1 MAKLDKLKLYKE
13 LLEFCN
19 ISGISYN
26 GSDYLI
32 HTSVGIFT
40 YVDSE
45 TFKNNYSENIKLFNH
60 NKKKNLIAN
69 QKAVK
74 AIELL
79 SKRYDVY
86 LYSYLNDMNNDY
98 HNVDTIVFNLF
109 LNSEEESEFYQN
121 IDEYYVKLLGKK
133 IDFKLTGNEL
143 IIAKIIKRIQ
153 ETLRSDFINSLN
165 DRDWYG
171 FMKTTCKQLDLVLT
185 LAEKTYTYP
194 ECVSYLEKVKII
206 HS

>member
-1 MAKLDKLKLYKE
+1 MKLDKLKLYKE
-13 LLEFCN
+13 LLGFCN

-32 HTSVGIFT
+32 HTSAGIFT

-45 TFKNNYSENIKLFNH
+45 TFKKNYSENVTNFNH
-60 NKKKNLIAN
+60 NKKSNLIAY
-69 QKAVK
+69 QKASK
-74 AIELL
+74 ALELL

-109 LNSEEESEFYQN
+109 SSSEKESEFYQK
-121 IDEYYVKLLGKK
+121 IDEYYDKLLGKK
-133 IDFKLTGNEL
+133 LDFKLADNDL
-143 IIAKIIKRIQ
+143 NIARIIKNIQ
-153 ETLRSDFINSLN
+153 ESLRSDFITSLN

-171 FMKTTCKQLDLVLT
+171 FLRTTCNQLELNVMLT
-185 LAEKTYTYP
+185 KKKYTYT
-194 ECVSYLEKVKII
+194 ECVTYLEKIKIN